1 MEVGHA
7 KRDRSTGV
15 TAVGRDI
22 RTGRG
27 VVGLLGRLL
36 FMPLGVIS
44 QLLASQAGESAA
56 TQDNRPVAPSD
67 PPAAATPPS
76 PPDYRAEFVEKRQ
89 SLLGH
94 AKLAAVVLVVLL
106 VLIYEYTPMVVADQQ
121 LEAQYSDQVRSLV
134 LVEGYASEL
143 DQLITDASVAWQERV
158 EEEVDLALRRVV
170 ALDAYDRA
178 LAANAG
184 QAPELPAFLSLCR
197 DRYPDIAPWLSEA
210 SQLATQWPEVVS
222 RCIIEP
228 MGVSSDPST
237 ESPLMPRL
245 DDAQAAVTR
254 AIAQAR
260 QEFPRVEPAPTVAPP
275 PPDVAPTPVPV
286 AQLAHSALDQVESE
300 IARVARIVEIG
311 PHAVVKPLP
320 KTWLVQFSGE
330 SPTLRSFRD
339 NLLLAHTNPL
349 SRRPNASIRSRSA
362 APLDPLTF
370 SIEPLDVS
378 VERANEGLE
387 EALSEV
393 IASQEALQA
402 ALALRT
408 AEIQAAVP
416 GILQPILAIAR
427 PKYLVLFYPIAVA
440 AAGAYFLLEY
450 TVLQNWARARSVGDP
465 GPRAWATFALLAVT
479 PVVLLLYL
487 LQPYD
492 WPQYSGTWWQW
503 IHLGSL
509 AAMLTVAGFC
519 AIALLNR
526 PQPVAAPG

>member
-1 MEVGHA
+1 
-7 KRDRSTGV
+7 V
-15 TAVGRDI
+15 TTVGREV

-27 VVGLLGRLL
+27 VIGLVGRLV
-36 FMPLGVIS
+36 FMPIGVIS
-44 QLLASQAGESAA
+44 QLLDSQTGEPGAASDNDSA
-56 TQDNRPVAPSD
+56 TPSA

-76 PPDYRAEFVEKRQ
+76 PPDYRAEFVAKRQ
-89 SLLGH
+89 SLFGH

-143 DQLITDASVAWQERV
+143 DQLITDASIAWQERV

-178 LAANAG
+178 LAAATAG
-184 QAPELPAFLSLCR
+184 QTPDLPPFLSLCR
-197 DRYPDIAPWLSEA
+197 ERYPDIAPWLSEA
-210 SQLATQWPEVVS
+210 SQLATQWPEIVS

-228 MGVSSDPST
+228 MGASSDPST
-237 ESPLMPRL
+237 DSPLMPRL
-245 DDAQAAVTR
+245 DDAQEAVTR

-260 QEFPRVEPAPTVAPP
+260 QEFPRIEPAPIVAPLP
-275 PPDVAPTPVPV
+275 SDVTPAAVPV

-320 KTWLVQFSGE
+320 KTWLVQFSGQN
-330 SPTLRSFRD
+330 PTLRSFRD

-349 SRRPNASIRSRSA
+349 SRRPNASIRSRSP

-416 GILQPILAIAR
+416 GVLQPILAIAR

-450 TVLQNWARARSVGDP
+450 SYLQNWGRSRNVGDP
-465 GPRAWATFALLAVT
+465 GPRAWTTFGLLAGT

-509 AAMLTVAGFC
+509 AAMLAVAVFC
-519 AIALLNR
+519 LIALVNR
-526 PQPVAAPG
+526 PRPIAAPG